1 MTRGGRIAPAVVA
14 LVALAAIASAVW
26 QLEAARRGVTTERLA
41 VGATP
46 VTVFGP
52 RVRDPSAPVAVI
64 AHGFAG
70 SQQLMHPLA
79 VTLARNGYVAVTFD
93 FPGHGRSAAP
103 MPRGRDEDAGRD
115 RALLGALEAVA
126 GMARTQLAADGRY
139 AVVGHSMASDLVVR
153 HAQAQP
159 AVQATVAISAF
170 APTIR
175 DDTPADSPRNL
186 LVVVGDLEPQVLK
199 AEALRM
205 TGGGATG
212 GAQPGTT
219 RGRFEDGTARRAAF
233 AAGVEHIGVLYA
245 TDTLAETVRWL
256 DAAFGRTP
264 TPVPRFLDARGPWLG
279 LLLAGVVAL
288 AWPLSMLLPRVGHH
302 AQPAISR
309 RTFWAAALLPAI
321 ATPLLLWPLPTG
333 FLPVLLA
340 DYLVMHFGV
349 YGLLTLATLRCM
361 PRAPAAAGLA
371 RPPAALTVL
380 ALAAIATAAYALL
393 ALGVPVDRYV
403 FNLQPAPG
411 RWPYVAAMFAGTL
424 VYFLADERLTR
435 AAGTPRFAYAVTKV
449 AFLASLALAIA
460 LDLRG
465 LFFLI
470 IIVPAI
476 LLLFVVYGLFSGW
489 AWRRAN
495 HYAVPAI
502 ANAFAFAWFVAITF
516 PRVG

>member
-1 MTRGGRIAPAVVA
+1 MTRGGRIAPVVVA
-14 LVALAAIASAVW
+14 LVALAAIAAAVW
-26 QLEAARRGVTTERLA
+26 QLEAARRGMTVEHRET
-41 VGATP
+41 GATP
-46 VTVFGP
+46 VTVFRPATGGGG
-52 RVRDPSAPVAVI
+52 APVAVI

-115 RALLGALEAVA
+115 RALLEALDAVA
-126 GMARTQLAADGRY
+126 AMARTQLAADGRY

-205 TGGGATG
+205 TGGGAPG

-233 AAGVEHIGVLYA
+233 AAGAEHIGVLYA
-245 TDTLAETVRWL
+245 TDTLAETVQWL
-256 DAAFGRTP
+256 DAAFGRMP
-264 TPVPRFLDARGPWLG
+264 SPALRFLDARGPWLG

-302 AQPAISR
+302 AQPVISR
-309 RTFWAAALLPAI
+309 RTFWTAALLPAI

-340 DYLVMHFGV
+340 DYLVMQFGV

-371 RPPAALTVL
+371 RPPAPLAVL
-380 ALAAIATAAYALL
+380 AIAAIATAAYALL

-403 FNLQPAPG
+403 FNLHPAPG
-411 RWPYVAAMFAGTL
+411 RWPYVAAMFAATL

-435 AAGTPRFAYAVTKV
+435 AAGAPRFAYAATKL

-502 ANAFAFAWFVAITF
+502 ANAFAFAWFVAVTF

>member
-1 MTRGGRIAPAVVA
+1 MRREAVLPVLVA
-14 LVALAAIASAVW
+14 LLALAAIAFGVW
-26 QLEAARRGVTTERLA
+26 RLEQATRGVTVERLA

-46 VTVFGP
+46 VTVFRP
-52 RVRDPSAPVAVI
+52 RVGDPSAPVAVI

-103 MPRGRDEDAGRD
+103 MPRGRDEDARRD
-115 RALLGALEAVA
+115 RALLEALDAVA
-126 GMARTQLAADGRY
+126 AMARARLAADGRH

-159 AVQATVAISAF
+159 GVQATVAISAF
-170 APTIR
+170 APTIGE
-175 DDTPADSPRNL
+175 DTPTDSPRNL

-205 TGGGATG
+205 TRGGATG
-212 GAQPGTT
+212 EVQPGTT

-245 TDTLAETVRWL
+245 TDTLAETVQWL

-264 TPVPRFLDARGPWLG
+264 PAPRFLDSRGPWLG

-302 AQPAISR
+302 AQPSISR
-309 RTFWAAALLPAI
+309 RTFWIAALLPAI
-321 ATPLLLWPLPTG
+321 ATPLLLWPLPRG

-349 YGLLTLATLRCM
+349 YGLLTLATLRGL
-361 PRAPAAAGLA
+361 PQAPAVAGLA

-380 ALAAIATAAYALL
+380 ALAAFATAGYALL

-424 VYFLADERLTR
+424 AYFLADERLTR
-435 AAGTPRFAYAVTKV
+435 AAGAPRFAYAATKL

-502 ANAFAFAWFVAITF
+502 ANAFAFAWFVAVTF